1 MMVPMT
7 QPPRHRM
14 PSHRALRPRGS
25 LLGLP
30 RWAVLACLLAAGVT
44 LAVPVWSALSGPSGI
59 VRAVDRT
66 DSAADPDA
74 SPQLAAQGDPG
85 LPDTGGVAPPVQPLI
100 APDETVPADS
110 GTGRRVVYSE
120 RRQRV
125 WLVEDDETVSS
136 TYLVSG
142 SRYDNLDPGTYE
154 VYSRSEEATSF
165 DRESTMNYFV
175 RFTKGPSGAAIGFHD
190 IPVSISDAEPLQ
202 SVDELG
208 LALSQG
214 CIRQDREDALSM
226 WDFAEI
232 GTPVVVV
239 R

>member
-14 PSHRALRPRGS
+14 PSHRALRPRSS

-30 RWAVLACLLAAGVT
+30 RWAVVACLLGAGAT
-44 LAVPVWSALSGPSGI
+44 LAVPVWSALSGQSGI
-59 VRAVDRT
+59 VRAIDPT
-66 DSAADPDA
+66 EAADPSA
-74 SPQLAAQGDPG
+74 GPQPAAQGDPG
-85 LPDTGGVAPPVQPLI
+85 LPATGGVAPPVQPLI
-100 APDETVPADS
+100 APAETVPADS

-125 WLVEDDETVSS
+125 WLVEDDQTVSA

-142 SRYDNLDPGTYE
+142 SRYDNLGPGTYE
-154 VYSRSEEATSF
+154 VYSRSEAATSF
-165 DRESTMNYFV
+165 DRESTMKYFV

-190 IPVSISDAEPLQ
+190 IPVSISDAQPLQ

-226 WDFAEI
+226 WDFAAI